1 MTTSPSMSARD
12 WIMMTFLSVIW
23 GGSYLFNGIAV
34 QELPPFTIVATRVG
48 LAALTLQI
56 GLRIAGIAMPRAPK
70 IWLTFFSMGLLN
82 NLIPFSLIVW
92 AQGHIASGLASILI
106 ATTPL
111 FAVVVA
117 HLLTSDERM
126 TGGRLAGTLTGF
138 AGVALM
144 IGPSAISSIGS
155 DLIAE
160 IVVLTAAFTYA
171 LAGIYGRRFRT
182 MGIKPIVSATGQIT
196 ASALMMIPLALIV
209 DRPWTLAAPGL
220 PTIAA
225 LIAIALFSTALAYI
239 IFFRLLAS
247 AGATNLMLVTFLIPV
262 SAILLGWLF
271 LGERLQPQHL
281 IGMATIVAGLLLID
295 GRLPRRL
302 LRSLQRAPVS
312 SEG

>member
-1 MTTSPSMSARD
+1 MTIPPSMSARD

-23 GGSYLFNGIAV
+23 GGSYFFNGIAV

-56 GLRIAGIAMPRAPK
+56 GLRIAGIAMPQAPK

-111 FAVVVA
+111 FAVVLA
-117 HLLTSDERM
+117 HCLTREEKM
-126 TGGRLAGTLTGF
+126 TGGRLAGTLVGF
-138 AGVALM
+138 AGVAFM
-144 IGPSAISSIGS
+144 IGPSALSAIGS

-295 GRLPRRL
+295 GRLPRRCSGL
-302 LRSLQRAPVS
+302 CSVPRVS